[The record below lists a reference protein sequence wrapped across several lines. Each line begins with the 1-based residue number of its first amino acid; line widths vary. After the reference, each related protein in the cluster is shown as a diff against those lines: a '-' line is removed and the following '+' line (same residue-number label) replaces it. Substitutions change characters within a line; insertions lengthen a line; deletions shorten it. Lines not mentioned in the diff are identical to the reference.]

1 MDKKKKD
8 LKLILVLIITAIVG
22 LIHIIINGNK
32 ELLLAY
38 VLLVV
43 FAIPT
48 TYFSYS
54 LGKWEN
60 CWDNIW
66 KEKNPGD
73 GEPSKWLIVTGKIGG
88 WFAFI
93 CAMVFALIPKL

>member
-60 CWDNIW
+60 YWDNIW